1 MFYMLNF
8 PINLLSEV
16 IRAEAETCLKLKMK
30 IDILMLHLHLMI
42 FALVHTKVRAIQNT
56 TFKGGSRNTSS
67 MLHIYT
73 KAASIMLLRS
83 FINGFKLNL
92 YGATFDLI

>member
-8 PINLLSEV
+8 PFNLLSEV

-42 FALVHTKVRAIQNT
+42 FALVHTKVQAIQNT
-56 TFKGGSRNTSS
+56 
-67 MLHIYT
+67 MLNI
-73 KAASIMLLRS
+73 SLVFL
-83 FINGFKLNL
+83 
-92 YGATFDLI
+92 